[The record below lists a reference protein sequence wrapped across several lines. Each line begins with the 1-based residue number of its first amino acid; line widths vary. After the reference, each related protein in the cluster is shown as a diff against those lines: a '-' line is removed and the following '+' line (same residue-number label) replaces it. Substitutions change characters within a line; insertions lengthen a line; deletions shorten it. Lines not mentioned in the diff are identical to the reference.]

1 MNLVEQ
7 INRLL
12 ADSIVPLNGLLAIV
26 LVLLGL
32 MSGVSASG
40 AGGIFTGLLTGV
52 AMAIAVCGAL
62 ALLIQIRNLLAK
74 SLSRQQDNSGNPPSQ
89 P

>member
-32 MSGVSASG
+32 MSGVSAYG
-40 AGGIFTGLLTGV
+40 VGGIFTGLLTGV
-52 AMAIAVCGAL
+52 AMAIAVCGVL